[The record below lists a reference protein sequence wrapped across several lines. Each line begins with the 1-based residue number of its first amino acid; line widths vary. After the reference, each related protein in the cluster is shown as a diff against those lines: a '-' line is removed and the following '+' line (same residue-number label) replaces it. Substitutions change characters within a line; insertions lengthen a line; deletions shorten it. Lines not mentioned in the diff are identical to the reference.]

1 MTEKKKPFLISLPS
15 EIHRNRRLIV
25 KLAKNDFRTRYAGSY
40 LGIIWAFV
48 QPVVTVL
55 VYWLVFG
62 LGFRTQTQTSVPFV
76 LYLTCGIVPWFYCQE
91 LMVSGTNVL
100 LEYSYLVKK
109 VVFEIGVLPM
119 VKAVSALFVHVFFV
133 LVAMVI
139 ALCYGIRP
147 SLTLLQLPYYFFA
160 MFLFCLGI
168 VYGPCA
174 VVVFFRDLSQIISI
188 FMQVAVWSM
197 PIMFVLKSFETRSW
211 AFLFR
216 INPFNYVVTGYR
228 DAIYGRT
235 WFWEHGW
242 YNLYFWTW
250 TAALLLFGTHVFQ
263 KLRRHFADVL

>member
-168 VYGPCA
+168 VYGLTQESCNA
-174 VVVFFRDLSQIISI
+174 RGCDGAIRSRRDNL
-188 FMQVAVWSM
+188 
-197 PIMFVLKSFETRSW
+197 PKS
-211 AFLFR
+211 
-216 INPFNYVVTGYR
+216 
-228 DAIYGRT
+228 
-235 WFWEHGW
+235 
-242 YNLYFWTW
+242 
-250 TAALLLFGTHVFQ
+250 LL
-263 KLRRHFADVL
+263 ADVASSIESRRSSCHMVIRHDVTARVPLDEVANELAGGNSSHKHKDPE